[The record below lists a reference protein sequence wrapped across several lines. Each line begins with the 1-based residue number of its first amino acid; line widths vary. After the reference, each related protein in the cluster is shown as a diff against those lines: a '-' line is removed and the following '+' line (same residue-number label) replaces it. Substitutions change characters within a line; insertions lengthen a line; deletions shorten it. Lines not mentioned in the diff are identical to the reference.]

1 MRNITPPRYTSNP
14 VTMEATKVPSTEK
27 VTMAPK
33 FEKKGLGCKLKPDWV
48 QTSTSRKTTYFV
60 A

>member
-1 MRNITPPRYTSNP
+1 
-14 VTMEATKVPSTEK
+14 MEATKVPSTEK